1 MFIKVWCEYDFS
13 GAFGGGNNEDVFEI
27 PDNHDSDVV
36 AASVASIVSRR
47 TGLDVDELD
56 GLFDWEY
63 LEIESLF

>member
-1 MFIKVWCEYDFS
+1 MFIKVWCEYNFS
-13 GAFGGGNNEDVFEI
+13 GAFGGNNDEDVFEI
-27 PDNHDSDVV
+27 PDNHDVEVV
-36 AASVASIVSRR
+36 TESVISLLSKR